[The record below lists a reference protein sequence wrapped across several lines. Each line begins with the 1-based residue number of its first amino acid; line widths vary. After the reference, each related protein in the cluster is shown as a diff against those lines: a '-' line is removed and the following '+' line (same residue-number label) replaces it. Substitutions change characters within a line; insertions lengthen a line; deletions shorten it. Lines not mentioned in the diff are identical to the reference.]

1 MEYKEASNLR
11 KKGIFGGITQGL
23 VDKKGLGS
31 SISDVF
37 KAKAVGIKEKFDPM
51 NIARMMG
58 GKLGAGIYG
67 KVMGRNQ
74 EDMEHFTGLTGK
86 KRKGVGKLGKIELNF
101 INKVGEGKKS
111 KLTSNDGAATVVG
124 KIYNMINKSY
134 QDKKLNLEFEQN
146 FKEEGIEEDERRHEE
161 FLKAIKESKEAKPKV
176 EKPKKPKEEKKKE
189 PTTQAPIKGEPAKA
203 PETGKPA
210 PKASETKP
218 ATKAEQAKPV
228 ETKPATKAEQAKPVE
243 TKPATKADAAK
254 STKVEPP
261 KEAKPATPAK
271 KIEPPTPSSG
281 VSTAAKIAIGV
292 GASVGL
298 LPLLAKAESGDYN
311 QLVFP
316 YPKSKA
322 PSKAPLTEMNI
333 KEVLAY
339 QSQMAESG
347 NYPSNAVGKYQII
360 RSTLKGGVE
369 ALKIPLSQK
378 FDKTT
383 QDRLYYEYLTGSGP
397 NAKRQNLGK
406 YLDGKV
412 PDTSE
417 NLMKAQMDLAME
429 FASIGVPRKVKA
441 SELGKGAP
449 KRDLEVGVS
458 FYSGDGVNKASVSP
472 QQSAK
477 SLQDE
482 RTLRTG
488 QTPKSSDITPNIA
501 PSGTKLND
509 ASTENKDLKQTSSP
523 TPVVINNNGTTL
535 VNTNQGKQQLSK
547 PVNTNSPYVN
557 AQVAHG

>member
-1 MEYKEASNLR
+1 
-11 KKGIFGGITQGL
+11 
-23 VDKKGLGS
+23 
-31 SISDVF
+31 
-37 KAKAVGIKEKFDPM
+37 
-51 NIARMMG
+51 
-58 GKLGAGIYG
+58 
-67 KVMGRNQ
+67 
-74 EDMEHFTGLTGK
+74 
-86 KRKGVGKLGKIELNF
+86 
-101 INKVGEGKKS
+101 
-111 KLTSNDGAATVVG
+111 
-124 KIYNMINKSY
+124 
-134 QDKKLNLEFEQN
+134 
-146 FKEEGIEEDERRHEE
+146 
-161 FLKAIKESKEAKPKV
+161 
-176 EKPKKPKEEKKKE
+176 
-189 PTTQAPIKGEPAKA
+189 
-203 PETGKPA
+203 
-210 PKASETKP
+210 
-218 ATKAEQAKPV
+218 
-228 ETKPATKAEQAKPVE
+228 
-243 TKPATKADAAK
+243 
-254 STKVEPP
+254 
-261 KEAKPATPAK
+261 
-271 KIEPPTPSSG
+271 
-281 VSTAAKIAIGV
+281 
-292 GASVGL
+292 
-298 LPLLAKAESGDYN
+298 
-311 QLVFP
+311 
-316 YPKSKA
+316 
-322 PSKAPLTEMNI
+322 MNI
-333 KEVLAY
+333 KEVLDY
-339 QSQMAESG
+339 QSQMAKSG
-347 NYPSNAVGKYQII
+347 KYPSTAVGKYQII
-360 RSTLKGGVE
+360 RSTLKEGVE
-369 ALKIPLSQK
+369 ALKIPLSEK
-378 FDKTT
+378 FDKKI

>member
-1 MEYKEASNLR
+1 MEYKDASNLR

-67 KVMGRNQ
+67 KVMGRSQ
-74 EDMEHFTGLTGK
+74 EDMEHFTGMKGK
-86 KRKGVGKLGKIELNF
+86 KQKGVGKLDKIELNF
-101 INKVGEGKKS
+101 INKIGEGKKS
-111 KLTSNDGAATVVG
+111 KLTVNDGAATVVG

-134 QDKKLNLEFEQN
+134 QDKKLNFEFEQN
-146 FKEEGIEEDERRHEE
+146 FKEERIEEDERRHEE

-176 EKPKKPKEEKKKE
+176 EKPKKPKEETKKE
-189 PTTQAPIKGEPAKA
+189 PTTQAPTKGEPAKA
-203 PETGKPA
+203 TEPGKPTA
-210 PKASETKP
+210 
-218 ATKAEQAKPV
+218 KAEPAKAP
-228 ETKPATKAEQAKPVE
+228 
-243 TKPATKADAAK
+243 
-254 STKVEPP
+254 
-261 KEAKPATPAK
+261 EAKPTAKAEPAKAPEAKTVK

-281 VSTAAKIAIGV
+281 VSTAAKIAIGA

-316 YPKSKA
+316 YPKSGA
-322 PSKAPLTEMNI
+322 PSKAPLTEMTI

-339 QSQMAESG
+339 QSQMAKSG
-347 NYPSNAVGKYQII
+347 KYPSNAVGKYQII
-360 RSTLKGGVE
+360 GITLEAGVK
-369 ALKIPLSQK
+369 ALKIPLSEK
-378 FDKTT
+378 FDEKT

-397 NAKRQNLGK
+397 NAKRQNLGN

-412 PDTSE
+412 PDTPE

-441 SELGKGAP
+441 SELGRGAP

-482 RTLRTG
+482 RSLRTG
-488 QTPKSSDITPNIA
+488 QTPKSSDITPNA
-501 PSGTKLND
+501 ASSGTKLNEE
-509 ASTENKDLKQTSSP
+509 SIKNKGLKQTSSP
-523 TPVVINNNGTTL
+523 TPVVMNDNSTIL
-535 VNTNQGKQQLSK
+535 VNTNQGKQQFSK
-547 PVNTNSPYVN
+547 SVNTNSPFVN
-557 AQVAHG
+557 AQVAYG